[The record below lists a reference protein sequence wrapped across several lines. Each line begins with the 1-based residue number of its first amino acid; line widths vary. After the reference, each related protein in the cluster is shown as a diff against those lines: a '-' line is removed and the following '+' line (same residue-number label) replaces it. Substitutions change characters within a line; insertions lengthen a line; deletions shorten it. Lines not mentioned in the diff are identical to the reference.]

1 MNASTRMIFVNLP
14 VAELARSV
22 AFYEAMGATRNP
34 HFSDESAACM
44 VLSEAIYV
52 MLLTHPRF
60 SQFTPRPVADARA
73 TSQVLLALSQENR
86 AAVDAVIDRAV
97 AAGGMADPAPKEDF
111 GFMYSRSLED
121 PDGHIWE
128 SVWMDPEAAAQGT
141 GQAGQVGAEGA
152 ASAAT
157 SGDGNGKPSGYDAAS

>member
-1 MNASTRMIFVNLP
+1 MSASTRMIFVNLP
-14 VAELARSV
+14 VADLSRSV

-60 SQFTPRPVADARA
+60 AQFTPRPVADARA
-73 TSQVLLALSQENR
+73 ASQVLLALSQESR
-86 AAVDAVIDRAV
+86 AAVDALVSRAV
-97 AAGGMADPAPKEDF
+97 AAGGTADPAPKEDF
-111 GFMYSRSLED
+111 GFMYSRSIED

-128 SVWMDPEAAAQGT
+128 PVWMDPEAAARGAF
-141 GQAGQVGAEGA
+141 QAGAEGA
-152 ASAAT
+152 ASAVAN
-157 SGDGNGKPSGYDAAS
+157 GDGIGKPSGYDAAS